1 MDGRMEDFFIYV
13 VCVCVCVCVLMGLG
27 TGLPMF
33 FRTCLQVC
41 QTFVILRDTPRPLV
55 VA

>member
-13 VCVCVCVCVLMGLG
+13 VCVCVLMGLG

-41 QTFVILRDTPRPLV
+41 QTFVILRDTPCPLV